1 MTQPEVET
9 FEFQTEA
16 RQLLDLM
23 VHSVYS
29 NKDIFLRE
37 LISNASDAI
46 DKLRFEALTN
56 PDLSRFTEN
65 PEIRIETDPAART
78 LSVAD
83 NGVGMSRDEVV
94 RFIGTIARSG
104 TREFTRAL
112 QEARSEGM
120 PPELIGQF
128 GVGFYASFMVA
139 DRVTLVT
146 RRAGEEHAV
155 RWESAGDGTYT
166 LSADSRPGPGTT
178 VTLHLK
184 PADSEDG
191 LHDYTAEWTLRDI
204 VKKYSDFVAYPVKLR
219 VEREAGEEG
228 GARTVEHE
236 TLNSMKAIWTRPEAE
251 VTEEEF
257 SEFYR
262 HISHDWSD
270 PLKRIAMRAEGTQ
283 EFRALF
289 YIPSRAPMDLFMRDS
304 HQGVQLYIRRVFI
317 MHDCKELIPE
327 YLRFVRGV
335 VDSEDLSL
343 NISREILQQNRQ
355 IQVIRRAAT
364 RKIID
369 TIRAMRTEEP
379 EKFAAFWKE
388 FGRVVK
394 EGIFQDDKNREAIL
408 GLCVFRSTHG
418 DEPVALDDYIG
429 RMKEGQEKIFYLTG
443 ESPAA
448 LAASPHLEAFRA
460 KGYEVLLL
468 GDPVDTVWTQATF
481 GYKEKEFQ
489 DIGRGKAE
497 LGSEEERGRA
507 EEARKEQEKE
517 LRGLLDALKAALEDR
532 VKDVRLS
539 SRLTDSPACLVGDP
553 GDMTP
558 QMEQIMKAMGQ
569 DVQPTKRVLELNADH
584 AIVRALRGAHEAD
597 ANDPRLVEY
606 ANLLH
611 GQAVLAEGGELAD
624 PAAFA
629 RTLAALMARS
639 LG

>member
-219 VEREAGEEG
+219 VERDAEEEG
-228 GARTVEHE
+228 GAKTVEHE

-251 VTEEEF
+251 VTDEEF

-262 HISHDWSD
+262 HISHDWTD

-379 EKFAAFWKE
+379 EKFATFWKE

-394 EGIFQDDKNREAIL
+394 EGIFQDDKNREAVL
-408 GLCVFRSTHG
+408 GLCVFRSTNG

-597 ANDPRLVEY
+597 ANDPRLAEY

-629 RTLAALMARS
+629 RTLAGLMARS

>member
-219 VEREAGEEG
+219 VERDAEEEG
-228 GARTVEHE
+228 GAKTVEHE

-251 VTEEEF
+251 VTDEEF

-262 HISHDWSD
+262 HISHDWTD

-379 EKFAAFWKE
+379 EKFATFWKE

-394 EGIFQDDKNREAIL
+394 EGIFQDDKNREAVL
-408 GLCVFRSTHG
+408 GLCVFRSTNG

-539 SRLTDSPACLVGDP
+539 SRLTDSPACLVGDT

-569 DVQPTKRVLELNADH
+569 DVKPTKRVLELNADH
-584 AIVRALRGAHEAD
+584 AIVRALRKAHEAD
-597 ANDPRLVEY
+597 ANDPRLAEF

-611 GQAVLAEGGELAD
+611 GQAVLAEGGELPD

-629 RTLAALMARS
+629 RTLADLMARS